1 MWLLVGA
8 IAFVAAGA
16 TVGATLLTRTE
27 TGGATTAEAKPLK
40 GVPPLEIDLGVRTDD
55 EAVALRQALQ
65 LYDGGHRKQARAI
78 FARYASLEARLGAAM
93 SDWPDGF
100 NDIAALAHQNPRSAL
115 AQLELGLADFWEGR
129 LAQAQD
135 EWRRARRL
143 EPDTSY
149 AIAAEN
155 LLYPRYFSGHPPYSP
170 SFASPPE
177 LARLTPPKQLGFLA
191 SRARRPDAHAKLL
204 YGAALLRLGK
214 TVSAE
219 REFAA
224 AAKLAPKD
232 PDARVAAAV
241 GLFDKAKP
249 SLAFSQLGPLVK
261 VFPKSPLVRYHL
273 GLMLLWMG
281 QAPAGRTQLE
291 HVVAAGP
298 SPYLDSAQKLLAR
311 IPKK

>member
-8 IAFVAAGA
+8 IALVAAGA
-16 TVGATLLTRTE
+16 TIGATLLTRTD
-27 TGGATTAEAKPLK
+27 TGGASTAEAKPLQ
-40 GVPPLEIDLGVRTDD
+40 GAPPLEIDLGVRTDD

-65 LYDGGHRKQARAI
+65 LYDAGHRRQAHSI
-78 FARYASLEARLGAAM
+78 FARYPSLEARLGAAM

-100 NDIAALAHQNPRSAL
+100 NDVAAVAHQHPRSAL
-115 AQLELGLADFWEGR
+115 AQLELGLAYFWEGR
-129 LAQAQD
+129 VAQAQD
-135 EWRRARRL
+135 DWRRARRL

-177 LARLTPPKQLGFLA
+177 LARLAPPKQLAFLA
-191 SRARRPDAHAKLL
+191 ARARRPDAHAKLL

-214 TVSAE
+214 SVSAE

-224 AAKLAPKD
+224 AARLAPAD

-249 SLAFSQLGPLVK
+249 SLAFSRLGPLVK
-261 VFPKSPLVRYHL
+261 VFPARPIVRYHL

-281 QAPAGRTQLE
+281 QARAGRAQLE
-291 HVVAAGP
+291 HVVAAGR
-298 SPYLDSAQKLLAR
+298 SPYLDSAQKLLEK
-311 IPKK
+311 IPRK